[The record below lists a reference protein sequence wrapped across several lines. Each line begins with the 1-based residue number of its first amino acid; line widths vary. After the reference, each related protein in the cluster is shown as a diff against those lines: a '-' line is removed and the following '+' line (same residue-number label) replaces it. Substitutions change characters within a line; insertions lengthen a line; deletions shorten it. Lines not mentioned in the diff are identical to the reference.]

1 MISAGQ
7 TPANQV
13 GAQTAT
19 SSAYGLAPI
28 QFSSYIPSFQLPSF
42 GGNRNSNNVSTKLNS
57 EDGKAY
63 LEDSQKY
70 GAISDAI
77 AAGVN
82 IVGMSLQSAL
92 ASQSMSNQCTIATK
106 YYETQ
111 GQIAGY
117 QREVAI
123 KQLDV
128 QFEAI
133 NAQQKMHS
141 EQTRHEERMAKLE
154 GSTQTRL
161 AAIEQQSKT
170 DRARILSV
178 TDAFSRRGYSYGSAA
193 A

>member
-7 TPANQV
+7 TNANQI
-13 GAQTAT
+13 GNQPAT
-19 SSAYGLAPI
+19 SALGAMPSI
-28 QFSSYIPSFQLPSF
+28 NFESYIPQFQLPSF
-42 GGNRNSNNVSTKLNS
+42 GGNRNTNNVSVKM
-57 EDGKAY
+57 DGKEGKEY
-63 LEDSQKY
+63 LKDSQMY

-77 AAGVN
+77 SAGVN

-92 ASQSMSNQCTIATK
+92 ASQSMSNQCKIAGK

-111 GQIAGY
+111 GEIANY
-117 QREVAI
+117 QRQVAI

-133 NAQQKMHS
+133 NAQQRMHS
-141 EQTRHEERMAKLE
+141 EQARHEERMAKLE

-161 AAIEQQSKT
+161 ASIAEQGKT

-178 TDAFSRRGYSYGSAA
+178 TDAFSRCGYSYGSAA